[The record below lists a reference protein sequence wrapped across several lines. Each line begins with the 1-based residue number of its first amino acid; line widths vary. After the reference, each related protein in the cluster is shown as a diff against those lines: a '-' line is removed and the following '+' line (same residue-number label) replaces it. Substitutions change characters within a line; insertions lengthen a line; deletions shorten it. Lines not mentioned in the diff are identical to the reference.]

1 MDCAIGVGGKVRVV
15 RIIPQT
21 YASDSVAC
29 EQAEVQYISHFLGRA
44 GTVIGVDGY
53 AHGITVK
60 FIGACFPSC
69 LEGCSADHSS
79 RFDRR
84 ELELVT

>member
-15 RIIPQT
+15 RIIPQA
-21 YASDSVAC
+21 YASDAIAC
-29 EQAEVQYISHFLGRA
+29 EQAEVQYISHFLGRM
-44 GTVIGVDGY
+44 GTVVDIDGY
-53 AHGITVK
+53 THGIKVK
-60 FIGACFPSC
+60 FVGACFYSC
-69 LEGCSADHSS
+69 LEGCSTEHLS